1 MKKTLVMASHRKHVS
16 GQSPLQIYAD
26 LKRCAEEFTLDKVLG
41 GIHYFRCHD
50 YVELVA
56 LVNILPQF
64 IAQHPKVRQVEVD
77 ISHRIM

>member
-1 MKKTLVMASHRKHVS
+1 MCPFCNNMYTPIVYPCVEIQRLAS
-16 GQSPLQIYAD
+16 D
-26 LKRCAEEFTLDKVLG
+26 FTLDKILA

-64 IAQHPKVRQVEVD
+64 IAQHPKVCLNHSLR
-77 ISHRIM
+77 SHSQQIVNILV